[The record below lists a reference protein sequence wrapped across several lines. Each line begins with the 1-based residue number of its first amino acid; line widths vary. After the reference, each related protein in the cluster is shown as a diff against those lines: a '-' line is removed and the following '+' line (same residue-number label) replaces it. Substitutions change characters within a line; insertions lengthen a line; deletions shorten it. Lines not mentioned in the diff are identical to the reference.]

1 MESTAR
7 PRRRRSR
14 ARGRNGVFRRR
25 RRTAAALTILLAG
38 LACLRLEVLLG
49 DEAIGPRPDEI
60 ERLYLSAVPEDALI
74 GQRLMVRMDGSA
86 TSDLVR
92 QARAGVIGGVIVFP
106 PPGQPTDRLSDEIA
120 RLQAAARDGKR
131 PLLLVAIDQEGGEV
145 KRLPQGPP
153 ERAPAELGAPG
164 DEAAAREAGR
174 RTGRYLARLGI
185 NVDLAPVLDV
195 PSSPGSFVA
204 ARSFGT
210 DPRVVAANGSAFA
223 EGLEAGGVI
232 PAVKHFPGLGRA
244 IANTDLERSEI
255 DATESALGEDLAPFR
270 EAIARGVPMVMVGH
284 AIYRA
289 LDPDAPAALSPTLV
303 GDLLRGKLG
312 FEGVAISDDLGAG
325 AVRAAAPE
333 PKAAVEAAAA
343 GIDVLLFASTDDAGP
358 AREALLDAAKRGALR
373 RPALEQSLL
382 RIAELK
388 QRLGGPD

>member
-1 MESTAR
+1 MDA
-7 PRRRRSR
+7 
-14 ARGRNGVFRRR
+14 VFRRR
-25 RRTAAALTILLAG
+25 RRVALALLVALATLGLLA
-38 LACLRLEVLLG
+38 LETLLG
-49 DEAIGPRPDEI
+49 DETVGPRPAEI
-60 ERLYLSAVPEDALI
+60 EREYLSAVPVDALVR
-74 GQRLMVRMDGSA
+74 QRLMVRMDGSA

-92 QARAGVIGGVIVFP
+92 QARQGEIGGVIVFP

-131 PLLLVAIDQEGGEV
+131 PPLLVAIDQEGGLV
-145 KRLPQGPP
+145 KRLPEGPP
-153 ERAPAELGAPG
+153 NRSPRELGAPG
-164 DEAAAREAGR
+164 DEAAARAEGR

-195 PSSPGSFVA
+195 PASPGSFIA

-232 PAVKHFPGLGRA
+232 PAAKHFPGLGRA

-255 DATESALGEDLAPFR
+255 DAPESALGEDLAPFR

-289 LDPDAPAALSPTLV
+289 LDPDAPAALSPTVV
-303 GDLLRGKLG
+303 GDLLRRELG

-333 PKAAVEAAAA
+333 PKAAVAAAAA
-343 GIDVLLFASTDDAGP
+343 GIDVLLYASSSDAAP
-358 AREALLDAAKRGALR
+358 AREALLRAADRGELGR
-373 RPALEQSLL
+373 TGLERSLV
-382 RIAELK
+382 RILELK
-388 QRLGGPD
+388 RDLAVPRG